1 MELLLAQARLIYG
14 EQDWSA
20 WSWEAKE
27 YGTAWADVS
36 SGTSFLTGV
45 WGSGAN
51 DVWAVGSGG
60 TILERPP

>member
-27 YGTAWADVS
+27 YGTGTRTPRVIRFRRTAD
-36 SGTSFLTGV
+36 GWQRL
-45 WGSGAN
+45 
-51 DVWAVGSGG
+51 
-60 TILERPP
+60 